1 MVTIFLPDGSA
12 AASLARWRLLG
23 VLRRADYATSDL
35 MASESGEHRED
46 VVMIRRIKEATI
58 SLPGYP
64 ASRRRKLNADAK
76 ALASW
81 ENEGG
86 AVRAA
91 DARTGK
97 PDR

>member
-1 MVTIFLPDGSA
+1 MVTIFHPDGSA

-23 VLRRADYATSDL
+23 VLKRADQTPSDL
-35 MASESGEHRED
+35 PASESGERHQD
-46 VVMIRRIKEATI
+46 VAMIRRIKEATM

-64 ASRRRKLNADAK
+64 VSRRRKLNADPK

-91 DARTGK
+91 DAPGGK
-97 PDR
+97 PGR